1 MDIEELYS
9 RFTECNGLTTDSRHC
24 PEGSMFLALKGETF
38 NGNAEEAAQLVNE
51 VRKRAFDGDNKLSG
65 ADLLKT
71 TNVNG
76 VPVRFGILLDE
87 WGREFALEG
96 LRRSQ
101 LIRFD
106 NNYTKGEWTFHE
118 PSKETYLN
126 LFPIPLSEIQANNK
140 LEQNEGYK

>member
-1 MDIEELYS
+1 MRYAEVYLMKA
-9 RFTECNGLTTDSRHC
+9 ECILRT
-24 PEGSMFLALKGETF
+24 

-106 NNYTKGEWTFHE
+106 NNYTKENGLFT
-118 PSKETYLN
+118 N
-126 LFPIPLSEIQANNK
+126 LLKK
-140 LEQNEGYK
+140 LI

>member
-1 MDIEELYS
+1 MKA
-9 RFTECNGLTTDSRHC
+9 ECILRT
-24 PEGSMFLALKGETF
+24 

-118 PSKETYLN
+118 PSNDTYLN

>member
-1 MDIEELYS
+1 MKYGNVL
-9 RFTECNGLTTDSRHC
+9 LTVTTNSL
-24 PEGSMFLALKGETF
+24 E
-38 NGNAEEAAQLVNE
+38 
-51 VRKRAFDGDNKLSG
+51 
-65 ADLLKT
+65 LKT